1 MVQKNV
7 IFRGGIRMGRDW
19 VEIHVKIK
27 EIVDKEEDCVDIYD
41 ITKKIDSNLQT
52 VRQHFEVMKLDGY
65 GNFVDSEKKIFCT
78 VKNPT
83 KIFKYMTKEDM
94 KSQA

>member
-1 MVQKNV
+1 MQKSV
-7 IFRGGIRMGRDW
+7 IFREGIRMGGDW
-19 VEIHVKIK
+19 VERHAKIK
-27 EIVDKEEDCVDIYD
+27 KIVDNEEDCVDIYD
-41 ITKKIDSNLQT
+41 MAKKIDSNFQT